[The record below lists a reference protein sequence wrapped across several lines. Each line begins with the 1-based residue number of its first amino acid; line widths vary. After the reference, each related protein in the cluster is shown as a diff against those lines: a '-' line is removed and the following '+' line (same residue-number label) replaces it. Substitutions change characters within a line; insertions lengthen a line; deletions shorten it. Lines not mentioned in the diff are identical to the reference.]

1 MKIINNFILL
11 KSLYILLIILSLFLF
26 FFSTTKVEA
35 KSFSI
40 ENIEISKPFEIKFDK
55 NLVID
60 QGFKEAFFELISLI
74 LKDTDKKIIQNI
86 KLNEIKGM
94 IETFTIKEERFIN
107 ETYYVNLGV
116 SFNKKKVFGF
126 LEKKNI
132 FPSIPKKK
140 TFLFIPI
147 IIEEKNRDLLLY
159 SNNKIFSL
167 WNKYEEKFHLI
178 DYVLP
183 TEDIEDLNFLK
194 KKYENIEKY
203 DFKEI
208 TEKYFLKDSIIA
220 LFFKGDN
227 EIRVLSRITTK
238 DVVNLKNQSFKI
250 NDIDNEDQVEKIIKQ
265 LKILYEDYWKNLNQI
280 NTSIKLSLS
289 VKIKSS
295 DNKKISNFEKNLNS
309 KDFVNSYS
317 ISKFDKNFVFYKII
331 FNGTPAEFLKSMS
344 EDNFYFNTEN
354 KIWVLK

>member
-1 MKIINNFILL
+1 M
-11 KSLYILLIILSLFLF
+11 
-26 FFSTTKVEA
+26 
-35 KSFSI
+35 
-40 ENIEISKPFEIKFDK
+40 
-55 NLVID
+55 
-60 QGFKEAFFELISLI
+60 
-74 LKDTDKKIIQNI
+74 
-86 KLNEIKGM
+86 
-94 IETFTIKEERFIN
+94 
-107 ETYYVNLGV
+107 
-116 SFNKKKVFGF
+116 
-126 LEKKNI
+126 
-132 FPSIPKKK
+132 
-140 TFLFIPI
+140 
-147 IIEEKNRDLLLY
+147 
-159 SNNKIFSL
+159 
-167 WNKYEEKFHLI
+167 
-178 DYVLP
+178 
-183 TEDIEDLNFLK
+183 
-194 KKYENIEKY
+194 
-203 DFKEI
+203 
-208 TEKYFLKDSIIA
+208 KDSIIA

-309 KDFVNSYS
+309 EDFVNSYS

>member
-1 MKIINNFILL
+1 M
-11 KSLYILLIILSLFLF
+11 
-26 FFSTTKVEA
+26 
-35 KSFSI
+35 
-40 ENIEISKPFEIKFDK
+40 
-55 NLVID
+55 
-60 QGFKEAFFELISLI
+60 
-74 LKDTDKKIIQNI
+74 
-86 KLNEIKGM
+86 
-94 IETFTIKEERFIN
+94 
-107 ETYYVNLGV
+107 
-116 SFNKKKVFGF
+116 
-126 LEKKNI
+126 
-132 FPSIPKKK
+132 
-140 TFLFIPI
+140 
-147 IIEEKNRDLLLY
+147 Y